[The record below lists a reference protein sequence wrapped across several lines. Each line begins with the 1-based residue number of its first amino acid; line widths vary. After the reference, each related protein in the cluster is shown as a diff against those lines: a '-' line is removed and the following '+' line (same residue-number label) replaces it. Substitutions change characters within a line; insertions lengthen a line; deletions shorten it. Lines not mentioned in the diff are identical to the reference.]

1 MQLTEQQ
8 INDIVEGKVAIPAL
22 SPYHFYGEL
31 DKIFAKARVDQN
43 FTRIEN
49 GEEFYQLA
57 DGRFISDHFLI
68 LKDKGEMIILH
79 NEAGYDPSLRAT
91 PNFPLL
97 LEKFFKPLNKDEE
110 IESAKANARYVY
122 RVRLLR
128 SYMHIFGDPA
138 HRDLHLTQEV
148 SEEDFLKLQEDF
160 DALNPEVFDTI
171 ELLEQTIGNQSDNGP
186 VYKLMKV
193 EGAYTVVVEESQY
206 LSFQIILGQKEGR
219 RLYSFIS
226 HNRFTGSNLN
236 MKELYEKLTK
246 NSLPNELKRIIAYA
260 YTLAVGNWK
269 NDEDI
274 GTT

>member
-31 DKIFAKARVDQN
+31 DKIFTKARADQN

-97 LEKFFKPLNKDEE
+97 LQKFFKPLNKNEE
-110 IESAKANARYVY
+110 IENVKADTQHIY

-128 SYMHIFGDPA
+128 SYMHIFSNPA

-148 SEEDFLKLQEDF
+148 SEEDFLKLQKDF
-160 DALNPEVFDTI
+160 DGLNPEVFDTVD
-171 ELLEQTIGNQSDNGP
+171 LLEQTINQQSNNGP
-186 VYKLMKV
+186 ICKLMKV
-193 EGAYTVVVEESQY
+193 EGVYTVVVEESRD
-206 LSFQIILGQKEGR
+206 LSFQIMLGQKEGR
-219 RLYSFIS
+219 RMYSFIS
-226 HNRFTGSNLN
+226 NNRFTSGNLN
-236 MKELYEKLTK
+236 MKELYEKLT
-246 NSLPNELKRIIAYA
+246 NQPLPNELKRIIAYA
-260 YTLAVGNWK
+260 YKLAIGNTRHDK
-269 NDEDI
+269 FTKDA
-274 GTT
+274 

>member
-22 SPYHFYGEL
+22 SPYYFYGEL
-31 DKIFAKARVDQN
+31 DKIFAKARADQN
-43 FTRIEN
+43 FTCIEN

-97 LEKFFKPLNKDEE
+97 LQKFFKPLNKDEE
-110 IESAKANARYVY
+110 IENVKGDTQHMY

-128 SYMHIFGDPA
+128 SYMHIFSDPA
-138 HRDLHLTQEV
+138 HRELHLTQEV
-148 SEEDFLKLQEDF
+148 SEEDFLELQKDF
-160 DALNPEVFDTI
+160 DGLNPEVFDTVD
-171 ELLEQTIGNQSDNGP
+171 LLEQTLNQQSDNGP
-186 VYKLMKV
+186 ICKLMKV
-193 EGAYTVVVEESQY
+193 EGAYIVVVEESQH
-206 LSFQIILGQKEGR
+206 LSFQIMLGQKEGR

-226 HNRFTGSNLN
+226 NNRFTNGNLN
-236 MKELYEKLTK
+236 MKELYEKLT
-246 NSLPNELKRIIAYA
+246 NQPLPNELKRIIAYA
-260 YTLAVGNWK
+260 YKLAIGNMK
-269 NDEDI
+269 HDKFTKDA
-274 GTT
+274 

>member
-22 SPYHFYGEL
+22 SPYYFYGEL
-31 DKIFAKARVDQN
+31 DKIFAKARADQN
-43 FTRIEN
+43 FTHTEN

-97 LEKFFKPLNKDEE
+97 LQKFFKPLNKDEE
-110 IESAKANARYVY
+110 IENVKGDTQHMY

-128 SYMHIFGDPA
+128 SYMHIFSDPA
-138 HRDLHLTQEV
+138 HRELHLTQEV
-148 SEEDFLKLQEDF
+148 SEEDFLELQKDF
-160 DALNPEVFDTI
+160 DGLNPEVFDTVD
-171 ELLEQTIGNQSDNGP
+171 LLEQTLNQQSDNGP
-186 VYKLMKV
+186 ICKLMKV
-193 EGAYTVVVEESQY
+193 EGAYIVVVEESQH
-206 LSFQIILGQKEGR
+206 LSFQIMLGQKEGR

-226 HNRFTGSNLN
+226 NNRFTNGNLN
-236 MKELYEKLTK
+236 MKELYEKLT
-246 NSLPNELKRIIAYA
+246 NQPLPNELKRIIAYA
-260 YTLAVGNWK
+260 YKLAIGNMK
-269 NDEDI
+269 HDKFTKDA
-274 GTT
+274 

>member
-8 INDIVEGKVAIPAL
+8 INDIVEGKVVIPAL

-31 DKIFAKARVDQN
+31 DKIFAKARADQN

-97 LEKFFKPLNKDEE
+97 LQKFFKPLNKDEE
-110 IESAKANARYVY
+110 IENAKANTRHMY

-160 DALNPEVFDTI
+160 DSLNPEVFDTI
-171 ELLEQTIGNQSDNGP
+171 DLLEQAINHQSVNGP
-186 VYKLMKV
+186 IYKLMKV
-193 EGAYTVVVEESQY
+193 EGVYTVVVEESQY
-206 LSFQIILGQKEGR
+206 LSFQIMLGQKEGR

-226 HNRFTGSNLN
+226 HNRFTGGNLN
-236 MKELYEKLTK
+236 MKELYEKVTNKPL
-246 NSLPNELKRIIAYA
+246 SIELKRIISYA
-260 YTLAVGNWK
+260 YIAAGNFK
-269 NDEDI
+269 HAH
-274 GTT
+274 TT